1 MALNFFI
8 VFSEKKKVWQL
19 WQVAHT
25 GGSTT
30 TVTYILGHSS
40 TTIALCCRTTLPP
53 SGEKFTIPTGRRATT
68 QPEPI
73 MNSPPLSRQVQDAVQ
88 VTQQICGDVKFV
100 RLCDTVVISEKVI
113 QASHDVADVQ
123 LSVRSARTDGGLLL
137 QDCMLRH

>member
-1 MALNFFI
+1 MALSSSSS
-8 VFSEKKKVWQL
+8 VKKKKKVG
-19 WQVAHT
+19 QVAHT

-30 TVTYILGHSS
+30 IV
-40 TTIALCCRTTLPP
+40 LCCRTTLPR
-53 SGEKFTIPTGRRATT
+53 SGEKFAIPTGHRNTP
-68 QPEPI
+68 QPKPV
-73 MNSPPLSRQVQDAVQ
+73 MNSPALSRQVQDAVQ

-113 QASHDVADVQ
+113 QASHDVADVK